1 MNSLIELRQTAKM
14 NPINISDSEH
24 SQGRPQKGRKRKIA
38 DQSRA
43 DAKRLRNTNK
53 PYVNSEGNVVVE
65 KKFNENFVCHCTKK
79 CTETVGLTLRRRL
92 FKQFWSMGT
101 FSGRCAIIT
110 GCVSQ
115 MAKKSMCE
123 SRRAVTNKY
132 TIYGQQVCKKAFLKT
147 LKIDASRVNL
157 ALRKQCCDEYTDERG
172 MSSGGQNAMSF
183 AQRTAVIDHIESFP
197 KYVSH
202 YCRKVTNAKFLSS
215 DLSLTKMYEL
225 YKTSHEEA
233 ISFSS
238 YQRIFYNNFNLRFKA
253 PKKDTC
259 QRCDR
264 FVVQKSAATG
274 EKLLKLQRDHNNH
287 LEKADFLEKQMNKD
301 LAMAKTDPTIETLTF
316 DIQKTHSLPK
326 LSTNVAYYKRQLNL
340 YNFGIHVG
348 STNKGIFN
356 VWLEHEA
363 SKGTQEVG
371 SSLKKYIATIKP
383 SVKKLILWSDAC
395 GGQNRSIKLILIL
408 IHVLQNHLTLESISV
423 R

>member
-1 MNSLIELRQTAKM
+1 M
-14 NPINISDSEH
+14 NPIDINDSEH
-24 SQGRPQKGRKRKIA
+24 SQGRPKKGRKRKIA
-38 DQSRA
+38 NQSRS

-53 PYVNSEGNVVVE
+53 PYVNSDGNVVE
-65 KKFNENFVCHCTKK
+65 AKTFDENFVCLCKKK
-79 CTETVGLTLRRRL
+79 CTENVDETLRRRL
-92 FKQFWSMGT
+92 FQQFWSMGT
-101 FSGRCAIIT
+101 YSGRCAVIT
-110 GCVSQ
+110 GCVVQ
-115 MAKKSMCE
+115 MAKKEMRV
-123 SRRAVTNKY
+123 SRRTVTNKY
-132 TIYGQQVCKKAFLKT
+132 SIFGQAVCKMAFLRT
-147 LKIDASRVNL
+147 LKIDSSRVTL
-157 ALRKQCCDEYTDERG
+157 ALRKQCCDEYSDERG
-172 MSSGGQNAMSF
+172 KYSGGLNAMPL
-183 AQRTAVIDHIESFP
+183 AKRKAVIEHIESFP

-202 YCRKVTNAKFLSS
+202 YCRKVTCAKFLSG
-215 DLSLTKMYEL
+215 DLCLTKMYEL
-225 YKTSHEEA
+225 YKTSHEEP

-264 FVVQKSAATG
+264 FVVQKSVAAG
-274 EKLLKLQRDHNNH
+274 EKLLQLQRDHNMH
-287 LEKADFLEKQMNKD
+287 LEKAEFLEEQMNKD
-301 LAMAKTDPTIETLTF
+301 LALAKTDPTIETLTF

-326 LSTNVAYYKRQLNL
+326 LSTNVAYYKRKLNL

-371 SSLKKYIATIKP
+371 SCLKKYIETINP

-408 IHVLQNHLTLESISV
+408 KHILQNHLTLDSISI

>member
-1 MNSLIELRQTAKM
+1 M
-14 NPINISDSEH
+14 NPISTNEAAIREP
-24 SQGRPQKGRKRKIA
+24 SQGRPKKGRKRKIPN
-38 DQSRA
+38 QSRA
-43 DAKRLRNTNK
+43 DTKRLRNTNK
-53 PYVNSEGNVVVE
+53 EYVNGIGEVVE
-65 KKFNENFVCHCTKK
+65 TKEFDENFVCGCQKK
-79 CTETVGLTLRRRL
+79 CTEAVGVELRRRL

-101 FSGRCAIIT
+101 FSGRCALIA
-110 GCVSQ
+110 GCVNQ
-115 MAKKSMCE
+115 MAKKKMFE
-123 SRRAVTNKY
+123 SRRNVTNKY
-132 TIYGQQVCKKAFLKT
+132 SIYGQEVCKQVFLKT

-157 ALRKQCCDEYTDERG
+157 ALRKQCCDEYVDERG
-172 MSSGGQNAMSF
+172 KFSGGHNKMSF
-183 AQRTAVIDHIESFP
+183 AKREEVFVHIESFP

-202 YCRKVTNAKFLSS
+202 YCRKVTSAKFLSH
-215 DLSLTKMYEL
+215 DLTLTKMYEL
-225 YKTSHEEA
+225 YKSSHEQP

-238 YQRIFYNNFNLRFKA
+238 YQRIFYDNFNLRFKA

-264 FVVQKSAATG
+264 FVVQKNAATG
-274 EKLLKLQRDHNNH
+274 DKLLQLQRAHNEH
-287 LEKADFLEKQMNKD
+287 LDKAEFLEEQMNKD
-301 LAMAKTDPTIETLTF
+301 LALAKIDPTIETLTF

-348 STNKGIFN
+348 SSNKGIFN

-371 SSLKKYIATIKP
+371 SCLMKYIKRIKP

-408 IHVLQNHLTLESISV
+408 IHILQNHSTLESISI